1 MKGARFVRR
10 NDREAHASR
19 EPHFLNGAARCI
31 AKMANASRCRAPLL
45 DILDATM
52 IMRVARFLTYRAF
65 FAPLCASCARAAEC
79 APRSEPHSWRGMIG
93 YSARIRSLAALSR
106 CQRDWRGACALRD
119 SAIDDMWIEG
129 LELSVEWWRAIAR
142 PGGHIGEFIDPVV
155 CLFATAARRWMAGSR
170 LVARLG
176 INAFAAA
183 ATFEIVLL
191 ESFAAPVYRGWV
203 AGLDVIREIIFARDD
218 AADILRRRACD
229 MVQIIARGSAAPE
242 VVRAC
247 RRRYCVVQTG
257 FDDDDGWQIV
267 GRDVNNPRA
276 SGEDEPADAT
286 DDEFLGVICDWLRAI
301 GDDHAARRVR
311 EWYDAIRA
319 MGRRDDLYASSL
331 GVRWID
337 YA

>member
-1 MKGARFVRR
+1 
-10 NDREAHASR
+10 
-19 EPHFLNGAARCI
+19 
-31 AKMANASRCRAPLL
+31 
-45 DILDATM
+45 
-52 IMRVARFLTYRAF
+52 
-65 FAPLCASCARAAEC
+65 
-79 APRSEPHSWRGMIG
+79 
-93 YSARIRSLAALSR
+93 
-106 CQRDWRGACALRD
+106 
-119 SAIDDMWIEG
+119 MWIEG

-142 PGGHIGEFIDPVV
+142 PGGHIGEFMDPVV
-155 CLFATAARRWMAGSR
+155 CLFATSARRWMAGSR

-176 INAFAAA
+176 INAYAAA
-183 ATFEIVLL
+183 AAQSTFEIVLL

-218 AADILRRRACD
+218 AADILHRRACD

-257 FDDDDGWQIV
+257 FDDDDGWRIV
-267 GRDVNNPRA
+267 GGDVNTPRV
-276 SGEDEPADAT
+276 STPRVSVSSEDEPADAT

-301 GDDHAARRVR
+301 SDDHAARRVR